1 MEDLV
6 DMENLGYSLRLPEG
20 NIYDAPCPLLRTLS
34 VIGGKWKLPLLWHIA
49 DYTEAGSGVR
59 YNALKRAVHGIT
71 NTMLNK
77 CLAEL
82 ERDGLILREEQGKK
96 ASACGISPDRTW
108 PGSPACPAGTVCM
121 GAGAAGKDV
130 RGVNR
135 KPTLFLG
142 VLLLKISAGQDPMFR
157 PAGSTPSRGF
167 SLAPLD

>member
-1 MEDLV
+1 MEGLV

-82 ERDGLILREEQGKK
+82 ERDGLILREEQGKRPLHVEYRLTERGR
-96 ASACGISPDRTW
+96 ALL
-108 PGSPACPAGTVCM
+108 PALRELYVW
-121 GAGAAGKDV
+121 
-130 RGVNR
+130 
-135 KPTLFLG
+135 
-142 VLLLKISAGQDPMFR
+142 GQGLPEKTS
-157 PAGSTPSRGF
+157 GE
-167 SLAPLD
+167 

>member
-1 MEDLV
+1 M

-77 CLAEL
+77 CLT
-82 ERDGLILREEQGKK
+82 ERGRALLPALRELYVWGQGLPEKT
-96 ASACGISPDRTW
+96 SGE
-108 PGSPACPAGTVCM
+108 
-121 GAGAAGKDV
+121 
-130 RGVNR
+130 
-135 KPTLFLG
+135 
-142 VLLLKISAGQDPMFR
+142 
-157 PAGSTPSRGF
+157 
-167 SLAPLD
+167 